1 MAKAI
6 RQIRWEEP
14 NQADKQAQ
22 DLNEILKA
30 LAENKEAVLSCI
42 EFVKGMHDLKV
53 FETGGALLK
62 KSDEVGAIAMQQ
74 INQPAVHNM
83 IKSGFGIFKF
93 LGTIKPSQLETVLK
107 GVRQG
112 IEKMSQT
119 VENGEKESLWK
130 MRKRLSKPEIR
141 TVMTSMFDFLEGM
154 GSAFLRSKVNNK

>member
-6 RQIRWEEP
+6 RQIRWEEHH
-14 NQADKQAQ
+14 QADEQAQ
-22 DLNEILKA
+22 DLNEILRA
-30 LAENKEAVLSCI
+30 LTDNKEAVLACI
-42 EFVKGMHDLKV
+42 ELVKGMHDLKV

-93 LGTIKPSQLETVLK
+93 LGSMKPSQLETVLE
-107 GVRQG
+107 GVMQG
-112 IEKMSQT
+112 MENMSQT
-119 VENGEKESLWK
+119 VEKAEKESLWK

-141 TVMTSMFDFLEGM
+141 TVITSMFDFLEGM
-154 GSAFLRSKVNNK
+154 GSVFLRSKVNNK

>member
-6 RQIRWEEP
+6 RQIRWAEQ
-14 NQADKQAQ
+14 NQAEEQAQ
-22 DLNEILKA
+22 DVNEILKA

-42 EFVKGMHDLKV
+42 ELVKGMHELKV

-62 KSDEVGAIAMQQ
+62 KSDEVGAIAMQH

-93 LGTIKPSQLETVLK
+93 LGTMKPSQLETVLE
-107 GVRQG
+107 GVMQG
-112 IEKMSQT
+112 MEKMSQT
-119 VENGEKESLWK
+119 IKNSEKESLWK

>member
-6 RQIRWEEP
+6 RQIKWEEH
-14 NQADKQAQ
+14 NQADIQAQ
-22 DLNEILKA
+22 DLNEILNA
-30 LAENKEAVLSCI
+30 LAENKEAVLACI
-42 EFVKGMHDLKV
+42 ELVKGMHDLKV

-93 LGTIKPSQLETVLK
+93 LGSMKPSQLETILE
-107 GVRQG
+107 GVTQG
-112 IEKMSQT
+112 MEKMSQT
-119 VENGEKESLWK
+119 VEKAEKESFWK

-141 TVMTSMFDFLEGM
+141 IVLTSMFDFLEGM
-154 GSAFLRSKVNNK
+154 GSAFLRSRVNNR